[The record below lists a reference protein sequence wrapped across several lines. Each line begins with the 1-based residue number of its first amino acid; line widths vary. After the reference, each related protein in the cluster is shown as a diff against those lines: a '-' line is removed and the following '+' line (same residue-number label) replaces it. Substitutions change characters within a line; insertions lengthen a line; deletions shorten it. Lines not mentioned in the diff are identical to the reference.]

1 MPDNDVQPPPN
12 HAERDDMAPSATCRI
27 ALVGAQRARVAKVA
41 SILREVPTPSDT
53 AADTTDQSTACGF
66 STFIHPDAKVAIE
79 YLPCVATFG
88 SNKDSSG
95 TTVRY
100 MEKMEYHGP
109 EGTTPR
115 GSSLAPFFDDV
126 GKDGDN
132 SSNNEDGQKIRFDGI
147 AAIAIGCGI
156 ESAEDVAMIESF
168 VAAISGA
175 PPSGGSDT
183 EERDIGEVE
192 NDGTG
197 GRLVKA
203 ASIIRCI
210 TPNAEYSSMKE
221 ETEAYKAMGA
231 DEKAEVTRLF
241 TIGPGKMAKFAYSLA
256 AEVIQD
262 AIDVAFPKVEANLQ
276 EEEAE
281 EKLDESG
288 AVGAEPAPVVKRVR
302 DPSKIQYA
310 CRMCRTIL
318 FDEDDLEDPPHSK
331 ASHSFSRRKHDKSA
345 GRSGSASQCESKF
358 LSGALDWMGDTS
370 AFEGKL
376 HCPKCDSKVGLWK
389 WAGSQCSCGTWV
401 TPAIQIPNG
410 KVDELNAAKTAQVA
424 ASPTT
429 PIVSTITAGAGS
441 ISIAGLVVQPTMIP
455 RSID

>member
-1 MPDNDVQPPPN
+1 MPDNNDVQPPPN
-12 HAERDDMAPSATCRI
+12 HAERDDIAPSATCRI
-27 ALVGAQRARVAKVA
+27 AFVGAQRARVAKVA
-41 SILREVPTPSDT
+41 SILRDVPTPSDT
-53 AADTTDQSTACGF
+53 AAADTTDQSTACDF
-66 STFIHPDAKVAIE
+66 TTFIHPDANVAIE

-88 SNKDSSG
+88 SYKDSSG
-95 TTVRY
+95 TIVRY

-132 SSNNEDGQKIRFDGI
+132 SSSNEDGQKLRFDGI

-156 ESAEDVAMIESF
+156 ESAEDIAMIESF

-175 PPSGGSDT
+175 PPSDGSDT

-192 NDGTG
+192 NDGTSD
-197 GRLVKA
+197 RLVKA

-210 TPNAEYSSMKE
+210 NPNVEYSSMKE

-231 DEKAEVTRLF
+231 DVKAEVTRLF
-241 TIGPGKMAKFAYSLA
+241 TMGPGKMAKFAYSLA

-262 AIDVAFPKVEANLQ
+262 TIDVAFPKGEINLQ
-276 EEEAE
+276 EAE
-281 EKLDESG
+281 EKLDESS
-288 AVGAEPAPVVKRVR
+288 AVGAEPAPVVKRAR
-302 DPSKIQYA
+302 DPSKSQYA

-376 HCPKCDSKVGLWK
+376 HCPKCDFKVGLWK

-424 ASPTT
+424 TSPTKT
-429 PIVSTITAGAGS
+429 PIVSTIM
-441 ISIAGLVVQPTMIP
+441 AGLVVQPTMIP

>member
-1 MPDNDVQPPPN
+1 MPDNNDVQPPPN
-12 HAERDDMAPSATCRI
+12 HAERDDIAPSATCRI
-27 ALVGAQRARVAKVA
+27 AFVGAQRARVAKVA
-41 SILREVPTPSDT
+41 SILRDVPTPSDT
-53 AADTTDQSTACGF
+53 AAADTTDQSTACDF
-66 STFIHPDAKVAIE
+66 TTFIHPDANVAIE

-88 SNKDSSG
+88 SYKDSSG
-95 TTVRY
+95 TIVRY

-132 SSNNEDGQKIRFDGI
+132 SSNNEDGQKLRFDGI

-156 ESAEDVAMIESF
+156 ESAEDIAMIESF
-168 VAAISGA
+168 VAAISSA
-175 PPSGGSDT
+175 PPSDGSDT

-192 NDGTG
+192 NDGTSD
-197 GRLVKA
+197 RLVKA

-210 TPNAEYSSMKE
+210 NPNVEYSSMKE

-231 DEKAEVTRLF
+231 DVKAEVTRLF
-241 TIGPGKMAKFAYSLA
+241 TMGPGKMAKFAYSLA
-256 AEVIQD
+256 TEVIQD
-262 AIDVAFPKVEANLQ
+262 TIDVAFPKEETNLQ
-276 EEEAE
+276 EAG
-281 EKLDESG
+281 EKLDESS
-288 AVGAEPAPVVKRVR
+288 AVGAEPALVVQRAR

-376 HCPKCDSKVGLWK
+376 HCPKCDFKVGLWK

-424 ASPTT
+424 ASSTT
-429 PIVSTITAGAGS
+429 PIVSTIT
-441 ISIAGLVVQPTMIP
+441 AGLVVQPTMIP

>member
-1 MPDNDVQPPPN
+1 MPDNNNDVQPPPN

-27 ALVGAQRARVAKVA
+27 AFVGAQRARVAKVA
-41 SILREVPTPSDT
+41 SILRDVPTPSDT
-53 AADTTDQSTACGF
+53 AAADTTDQSTACDF
-66 STFIHPDAKVAIE
+66 TTFIHPDANVAIE

-88 SNKDSSG
+88 SYKDSSG
-95 TTVRY
+95 TTARY

-132 SSNNEDGQKIRFDGI
+132 SSNNEDGQKPRFDGI

-156 ESAEDVAMIESF
+156 ESAEDIAMIESF

-175 PPSGGSDT
+175 PPSDGSDT

-192 NDGTG
+192 NDGTSD
-197 GRLVKA
+197 RLVKA

-210 TPNAEYSSMKE
+210 NPNVEYSSMKE

-241 TIGPGKMAKFAYSLA
+241 TMGPGKMAKFAYSLA
-256 AEVIQD
+256 TEVIQD
-262 AIDVAFPKVEANLQ
+262 AIDVAFPKEETNLQ
-276 EEEAE
+276 EDAE
-281 EKLDESG
+281 EKPDEPG

-376 HCPKCDSKVGLWK
+376 HCPKCDFKVGLWK

-429 PIVSTITAGAGS
+429 PIVSTITAG
-441 ISIAGLVVQPTMIP
+441 LVVQPTMIP